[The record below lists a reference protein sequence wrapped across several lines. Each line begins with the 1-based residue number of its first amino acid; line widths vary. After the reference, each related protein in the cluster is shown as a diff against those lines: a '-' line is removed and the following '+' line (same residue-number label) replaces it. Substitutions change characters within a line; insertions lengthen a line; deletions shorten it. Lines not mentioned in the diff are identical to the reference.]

1 MEHLVDWLNNGGGK
15 LISMPMQCESAPAAR
30 IKRIVTQRYTFGAVA
45 ADSEVIDL
53 HIYSLYH
60 PENLVIVI

>member
-1 MEHLVDWLNNGGGK
+1 
-15 LISMPMQCESAPAAR
+15 MPMQCESAPAAR

>member
-15 LISMPMQCESAPAAR
+15 LTSVRCNVRAPRNTNKADCYAPSHIR
-30 IKRIVTQRYTFGAVA
+30 RRA

-53 HIYSLYH
+53 HIYSLYY